1 MGRTGRWFLATSAI
15 GLIALSAA
23 TVAAAPAVADRRLEP
38 PSTLGGSPTAFAE
51 RIAAAHPPAAR
62 ARDHESLRSLLEL
75 IALTIVCAI
84 AVAFYSSVSARRYDT
99 PMSSRSRR
107 P

>member
-51 RIAAAHPPAAR
+51 RIAAAPPPAVG

-84 AVAFYSSVSARRYDT
+84 AVAFYSSVSARRDDT
-99 PMSSRSRR
+99 PTSSRSRR